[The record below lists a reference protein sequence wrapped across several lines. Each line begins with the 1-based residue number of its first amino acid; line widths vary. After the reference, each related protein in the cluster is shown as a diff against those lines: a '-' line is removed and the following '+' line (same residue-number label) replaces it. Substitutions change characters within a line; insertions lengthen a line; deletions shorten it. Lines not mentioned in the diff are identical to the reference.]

1 MWVCHFM
8 SHEHT
13 SHEIMRV
20 CRLMSHQNMSHN
32 QRQTGSLQQFCM
44 SSAWRFCVRTWGP
57 YGGALPSAASGGRHA
72 ALQCGHGA
80 RREARGRAPSPG
92 AHLELRHLRRSA
104 LQPSHRGLPPLPR
117 LWRARPCG
125 TGGLDIS
132 ARQVQES
139 GSGMDAAGSPEHAV
153 TTFSVNGAS
162 RSRSPTLVGG
172 VRASANA
179 V

>member
-1 MWVCHFM
+1 MTTCHMKTCYAALPPMSHGNMSLVIMWVRHLMSHESMPHEIMWVCHLM
-8 SHEHT
+8 SHGHT

-32 QRQTGSLQQFCM
+32 QRQTGSGQQFCM
-44 SSAWRFCVRTWGP
+44 SSARRFCVRTWGP

-132 ARQVQES
+132 AR
-139 GSGMDAAGSPEHAV
+139 
-153 TTFSVNGAS
+153 
-162 RSRSPTLVGG
+162 
-172 VRASANA
+172 
-179 V
+179 